1 VRVLDSVDELD
12 YRDYLYPGDR
22 LVWGQACGE
31 PRTLVEHLLC
41 GPLPARLSAF
51 VGINVAETIR
61 DEHAAR
67 VRLTSYIG
75 SGGNS
80 ALYDAGLLDIE
91 PRHYSTL
98 PEFVRGPDSGAD
110 VALVRIPPPDALGRI
125 SLGTNYDYL
134 ADAVLHARVVIAEID
149 DRVPYSYG
157 DTTLSTADID
167 VAVPARGPAVELGS
181 RPPDGVQR
189 RIAKHVAELV
199 DDGATL
205 QVGVGSMTDSVLAQL
220 SDRRD
225 LGLHSGQIPDGV
237 VDLMLRGVLT
247 GQRKTLDRGVAVGGM
262 LLGTQRLFD
271 FAHHNPLISLRR
283 AGYTH
288 AQAVLAQHRKFTAI
302 NSALEVDLTGQI
314 NSEVARGRYVGA
326 IGGAV
331 DFVRGA
337 AASPGGVPIVMMP
350 ATAGPTSRIVAM
362 LSGPVS
368 VPRSDP
374 VVIVTEYGHADL
386 RGLTLSQRADALIA
400 VAAPE
405 HRGRLSHAVDAAIAA
420 ARRSQ
425 TR

>member
-22 LVWGQACGE
+22 LAWGQACGE
-31 PRTLVEHLLC
+31 PLTLVEHLLC
-41 GPLPARLSAF
+41 GPLPPRLSAF
-51 VGINVAETIR
+51 VGINVADTIR
-61 DEHAAR
+61 VEHAAR
-67 VRLTSYIG
+67 FRLISYIG

-80 ALYDAGLLDIE
+80 GLHAAGLLDIE

-98 PEFVRGPDSGAD
+98 PDFVRGPDSGVD
-110 VALVRIPPPDALGRI
+110 VALIRIPPPDAQGRI
-125 SLGTNYDYL
+125 SLGTNHDYI

-149 DRVPYSYG
+149 ERAPYSYG
-157 DTTLSTADID
+157 DTDLSTADID
-167 VAVPARGPAVELGS
+167 VAVPARWPTAELTPC
-181 RPPDGVQR
+181 PPDAVQQL
-189 RIAKHVAELV
+189 IAKQVADLV

-205 QVGVGSMTDSVLAQL
+205 QVGVGSMTDAVLSQL
-220 SDRRD
+220 NDRRD
-225 LGLHSGQIPDGV
+225 LGLHSGQIPDGI
-237 VDLMLRGVLT
+237 VDLMLSGVLT
-247 GQRKTLDRGVAVGGM
+247 GQRKILDRGVAVGGM

-271 FAHHNPLISLRR
+271 FAHRNPLISLRR

-288 AQAVLAQHRKFTAI
+288 AQAVLARQPKFTAI

-314 NSEVARGRYVGA
+314 NSEVARGRYIGA

-337 AASPGGVPIVMMP
+337 AASPGGVPIVMVP
-350 ATAGPTSRIVAM
+350 ATAGPTSRVVAD

-368 VPRSDP
+368 VPRSDSA
-374 VVIVTEYGHADL
+374 VIVTEYGRADL

-405 HRGRLSHAVDAAIAA
+405 HRGRLSHAADAAVAA